1 MRMEEVKR
9 KRGRPRIDT
18 HITEEIATSRRQ
30 AVNKVYMYEGVYLL
44 SEAASEIPNGQLLW
58 QENRAQW
65 TVKSRDGILEQLGRM
80 VMQDRLG
87 HEDCVYLANLAA
99 AAVAQ
104 GHTTRQVELALR
116 EIRMAA
122 KSSLNNPQSPTLY
135 KALGRK
141 VEILKMMGGVE

>member
-1 MRMEEVKR
+1 MRMEEVRR

-44 SEAASEIPNGQLLW
+44 SDAASEIPNGQLLW
-58 QENRAQW
+58 QADHKAM
-65 TVKSRDGILEQLGRM
+65 TLKCRDGILEQLGRM
-80 VMQDRLG
+80 VMQDKLT
-87 HEDCVYLANLAA
+87 HEDCVYLVNLAA
-99 AAVAQ
+99 AAVEK

-122 KSSLNNPQSPTLY
+122 KSSLKNPESPTLY